1 MATGPENYMLSQNAL
16 LTALIDGIPA
26 QDVTKLQLDA
36 IGHAILALAAAVGTY
51 GSEERSREDVA
62 EWERVAGEFTRQ
74 SRIRAE
80 YEKRER
86 AEAEA
91 EAAQEA
97 WAEQREAAVDEAQAA
112 KDAEAYVEP
121 VGDEDDGDEHHF
133 SRAQMDG
140 EACTE
145 CGGTFAIG
153 EATVPSVTDF
163 IEGQLFAH
171 AICPGSEASK

>member
-1 MATGPENYMLSQNAL
+1 MATGPEHYLLSQNAL

-26 QDVTKLQLDA
+26 ADATKLQLDG

-51 GSEERSREDVA
+51 GSEERSREDVT

-74 SRIRAE
+74 SRVRAE

-97 WAEQREAAVDEAQAA
+97 WAEQHEAAVDDAMSASERFEHDQADEFAQDAA
-112 KDAEAYVEP
+112 DAERWAEANAANQY
-121 VGDEDDGDEHHF
+121 DDEHYDVDDNE
-133 SRAQMDG
+133 DG
-140 EACTE
+140 A
-145 CGGTFAIG
+145 
-153 EATVPSVTDF
+153 
-163 IEGQLFAH
+163 L
-171 AICPGSEASK
+171 